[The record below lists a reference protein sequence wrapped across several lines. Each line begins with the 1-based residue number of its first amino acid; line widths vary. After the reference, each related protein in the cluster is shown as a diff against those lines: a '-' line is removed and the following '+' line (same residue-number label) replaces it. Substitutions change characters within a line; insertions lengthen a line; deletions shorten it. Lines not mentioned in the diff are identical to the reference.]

1 MKTKIIIQIQTNPNN
16 NDLLDVSIRRVGRI
30 PRAMQQAIMS
40 VYMAVSD
47 AVRQSFSQIYKQKE
61 STDGSTDTNGEQAG
75 GDISDN
81 A

>member
-47 AVRQSFSQIYKQKE
+47 AVRQSFSQIYKQKAT
-61 STDGSTDTNGEQAG
+61 TDGSTDTNTEQAA

>member
-30 PRAMQQAIMS
+30 PRTMQQAIMS

-47 AVRQSFSQIYKQKE
+47 AVRQSFSQIYKQKAT
-61 STDGSTDTNGEQAG
+61 TDGSTDTNTEQAA